1 MSKLNQ
7 KKQLT
12 PNISKSDDLSKTLS
26 PAVSFEGGV
35 VVVGGHIQ
43 SNWSK
48 LSKETVLTCGT
59 DGILN
64 AIIIDG
70 GSDNGQFPYIG
81 SVDQEKLNYVQ
92 GDRLVVNDIIL
103 EIQEQKVS
111 GYTQRDVIAWLN
123 HCSRN
128 ALPVTI
134 KTVPSE
140 SLTKNLRQYLN
151 TRYQKGLA
159 DHDLQNAIRDNLY
172 LRTVPCTTRHPR
184 PGEVNGVDYT
194 FLSVEEFQALE
205 RSGNLLE
212 SGVYEG
218 FYYGTARPSPV
229 SIALN
234 NPAFL
239 DSFDFV
245 MNRYH
250 DHVLTSSQQNVFET
264 IEKYGGDSLMN
275 EENSVVVT
283 DDINAYTNRRLFT
296 LPELKICTEQSVQTL
311 TPEMSPYLKRNR
323 SNSYRN
329 SQSYPEEEDVNDLFD
344 EKTDFSRKLDLFQN
358 LEIPSEDIPYSLC
371 PCRECMNDIN
381 RNENLLFDADDKTEK
396 TLIGN
401 NYNPKSSGLKC
412 KLKKLDSEVDYSRAL
427 CQSDVLPPYW
437 SFFCPVPYSSFRTG
451 NHYGTPKPTKD
462 NSSATQK
469 LEQSSEDTSVLLPG
483 AHPSSEG
490 KRKRN
495 RSNVEA
501 MAAHSVD
508 PNSTPGNSLYNNNND
523 NRINSMSSDG
533 QNESGTPELGPLPD
547 GWEKAYTETG
557 EPYFIDHAAG
567 TSHWLDPRLAR
578 VQKKA
583 IEECDDDE
591 LPYGWEK
598 IDDPHYGTYYID
610 HVNRRTQYENPVLI
624 AKRTQGDVNKP
635 SSDSGNGTLPREPK
649 DGPRIYETRNLPSSH
664 GMIGNT
670 VDSNGSHAS
679 SRPTNSVGTLPYT
692 FTPNP
697 SELQG
702 DVYRTTLVKSP
713 RGFGF
718 TIVGGDDESL
728 EEFLQIKSI
737 VTNGP
742 AWQDG
747 KLKTGD
753 VLVFV
758 NDVCVLGF
766 THQDV
771 VSLFQAISPGEAV
784 LLEICRGY
792 PLPFDPNDPNTEIV
806 TTVAVSAS
814 DCNPLMIY
822 SSNDQ
827 ENVNRS
833 VKSLPDLSTSL
844 KSEHP
849 QRHNSTDILNDG
861 GDQRTPDILD
871 FYPHSATKPEFLT
884 VEIEKGN
891 MGFGFTIAD
900 SAYGQKVKKILDR
913 ARCKSLQEGDILVEI
928 NTQDMRGLS
937 HSDVVQILKDCPKQL
952 TAAITI
958 QRGGG
963 MSPARNKPKNND
975 IRLPKEGGYN
985 GVYRSKTPTADLYS
999 SRDPVIPSSRPKT
1012 PLVDTRQYRSKTPT
1026 TSPPNSVNKSSKAAA
1041 TTMSSSTS
1049 ASTGYNPDKNHVMYA
1064 GDPYD
1069 NSSGVVS
1076 NQHITPPVSSVADQM
1091 QHMNIGD
1098 YQSGQ
1103 YIDPVYGTNGLDRA
1117 PISEGGYNVDE
1128 SSWSRE
1134 SLHQARYVNTDYDQ
1148 RQYTAAYD
1156 ERTKTSMPKT
1166 DQYGYP
1172 VSYPM
1177 YSVNGSYNY
1186 PVSSLNTTVS
1196 SSHGPPMNYP
1206 NSEGYYVPQS
1216 DSSYPL
1222 GSNYQPSSNSSCY
1235 DSLSR
1240 RKQSTSFEHEQPS
1253 PSSITRIPRSE
1264 RRGSYGGYSNG
1275 SGQRSNKIFQYVE
1288 MLVTLQR
1295 QDSGFGFRIIGGIEE
1310 GSQVSIGHIVPGGAA
1325 DVDGRLESGDE
1336 IMYVDGQ
1343 AVLNTSHHH
1352 VVQLMG
1358 NAGLAG
1364 HVTLGIRRKVTQEQM
1379 SHTNKSMDSG
1389 GGNYP
1394 YDVTVTRRENEGF
1407 GFVIISSVSR
1417 AGSTI
1422 GRIIDNSPA
1431 ERCRQLHVGDR
1442 ILAVNNVNI
1451 LNMHH
1456 GDIVNLI
1463 KDSGYSVVLTIGPP
1477 QDDASSTT
1485 SNSQRTSSNVSSSS
1499 CVFAH
1504 PAIADSYADT
1514 DDYRFYEPS
1523 YGGLLNSDIED
1534 AIFIPWP
1541 EGEEG
1546 LDHSNASTMLL
1557 SDDQYYAV
1565 ELYRGTRGFG
1575 FSIRGGQ
1582 EFQNMPLFVLRIAE
1596 NGPAHQDGRLQV
1608 GDQIIEIN
1616 GINTKNITHAEA
1628 IEIIKQGGTNVR
1640 LLVKRGGKIP
1650 APIDQDA
1657 SVNVVSSNQSHPML
1671 SNSTSSHSSS
1681 PLPTSAISNQQSNIV
1696 PGSTLLTTVPMAA
1709 NGPISQSS
1717 PRSAGR
1723 YTSTN
1728 QSMPNIGSYSTSN
1741 PPTLS
1746 TADYMLKSN
1755 VSSASV
1761 AYSYQ
1766 QQPW

>member
-212 SGVYEG
+212 SGVYE
-218 FYYGTARPSPV
+218 
-229 SIALN
+229 
-234 NPAFL
+234 
-239 DSFDFV
+239 
-245 MNRYH
+245 
-250 DHVLTSSQQNVFET
+250 
-264 IEKYGGDSLMN
+264 
-275 EENSVVVT
+275 
-283 DDINAYTNRRLFT
+283 
-296 LPELKICTEQSVQTL
+296 
-311 TPEMSPYLKRNR
+311 
-323 SNSYRN
+323 
-329 SQSYPEEEDVNDLFD
+329 
-344 EKTDFSRKLDLFQN
+344 
-358 LEIPSEDIPYSLC
+358 
-371 PCRECMNDIN
+371 
-381 RNENLLFDADDKTEK
+381 
-396 TLIGN
+396 
-401 NYNPKSSGLKC
+401 
-412 KLKKLDSEVDYSRAL
+412 
-427 CQSDVLPPYW
+427 
-437 SFFCPVPYSSFRTG
+437 G